1 MSDESEERLLAY
13 KVRQV
18 LTQGTDTLDAATV
31 ERLHR
36 ARQQALA
43 QATATVGGL
52 RLAGVGHFFNDTV
65 LHHGRTFAAIITLLV
80 GAALASYWNNYLQAD
95 DNEEVDS
102 ALLADDLPINAYL
115 DPGFHAW
122 LERNAPSSPQ

>member
-1 MSDESEERLLAY
+1 VSDDNDERQLAY
-13 KVRQV
+13 KVRQL
-18 LTQGTDTLDAATV
+18 LTQGTDGLDAGTV
-31 ERLHR
+31 DRLHQ

-43 QATATVGGL
+43 RASATVSGL
-52 RLAGVGHFFNDTV
+52 RLAGVGEFFGET
-65 LHHGRTFAAIITLLV
+65 LLQHGRMYAAIATLLA
-80 GAALASYWNNYLQAD
+80 GAALASYWSNFVQAD

-122 LERNAPSSPQ
+122 LERNAPPSPQ